1 MVQRTV
7 DDDDGAQGRTAP
19 AEAGGHGL
27 RPEAQRLYATAL
39 TCILKEVCDRGTA
52 TIGELSEVA
61 GVSRP
66 TVRRALGEL
75 DSLGLVR
82 ESELR
87 HTGSGRPARTWGPT
101 DGPQM
106 VLGVDIRRTET
117 RVTVASLTGRSLV
130 DVVTSHDSLLV
141 GSAGPSP
148 QSALHD
154 EDRSVPRLVL
164 EHVAALLVQH
174 DIDAADLLDA
184 VIGVPGIVAKD
195 GGVLLSNGVPELTGY
210 PLGRRAGEIIRLAS
224 VLVEN
229 DMNLRAMGEL
239 RIGVAQEFSSFI
251 YLTNHDFHRPAIV
264 LDRTLWHGHHRV
276 VGEGDILTR
285 SGAISTEL
293 TAHGRTVEYFEVA
306 QGIEDGTL
314 DATWLPVLHD
324 QLATVLALLCYTIDP
339 EAVIVH
345 GGAFTTGG
353 TALQD
358 LVERFHAYAVT
369 EDAPTVIAA
378 SHGVDLT
385 MSGAL
390 ALALR
395 DALIRVLGVSNP
407 LVPTIR
413 R

>member
-7 DDDDGAQGRTAP
+7 DDDDRLRDRTAP
-19 AEAGGHGL
+19 VGTGDQGL

-39 TCILKEVCDRGTA
+39 SRILKEVCDRGSV

-66 TVRRALGEL
+66 TVQRALGEL

-82 ESELR
+82 ESALR
-87 HTGSGRPARTWGPT
+87 HTGSGRPARTWDST
-101 DGPQM
+101 DGPQV
-106 VLGVDIRRTET
+106 VLGVDLRRTET
-117 RVTVASLTGRSLV
+117 RVTVSSLTGRSLV
-130 DVVTSHDSLLV
+130 DVVTSHDTLLAAVAGSLSL
-141 GSAGPSP
+141 STA
-148 QSALHD
+148 Q
-154 EDRSVPRLVL
+154 EEERSVPRLVL

-174 DIDAADLLDA
+174 DIDPADVLDA

-195 GGVLLSNGVPELTGY
+195 GEVLLSHGVAGLTGY

-224 VLVEN
+224 VQVEN

-239 RIGVAQEFSSFI
+239 RIGVAQELSSFV

-276 VGEGDILTR
+276 VGEGDILSR
-285 SGAISTEL
+285 SGAISNEL

-306 QGIEDGTL
+306 RGIEDGTL
-314 DATWLPVLHD
+314 DASWLPILHD

-345 GGAFTTGG
+345 GGPVTTGSP
-353 TALQD
+353 ALQD
-358 LVERFHAYAVT
+358 LETRFHAFAVT
-369 EDAPTVIAA
+369 EDAPKVLAA
-378 SHGVDLT
+378 SYGADLT
-385 MSGAL
+385 ISGAL

-395 DALIRVLGVSNP
+395 DALIRVLGVPNP
-407 LVPTIR
+407 LIPTIR